1 MGSVQV
7 KKAQG
12 RDGQHVLKRS
22 EGMWKKGVEEGE
34 WVFCSF
40 SKMSLE
46 PSTWDTFLQNQNV

>member
-34 WVFCSF
+34 LFRVG
-40 SKMSLE
+40 LLL
-46 PSTWDTFLQNQNV
+46 LQ